1 MIRLTKS
8 QRTIVMIGLDDTD
21 HPEVGCT
28 THSLNELISKIS
40 EENQS
45 DVLERRLVRLWPF
58 ASRRTRGNGALSVMI
73 SVKSDSITDFERIC
87 EKWFEDLSKSISEHP
102 EGGTKASPC
111 LVIAYNQTPESW
123 YWESVR
129 GEVDLGGR
137 RKEVEDSGARI
148 FELDEGWGII
158 GASAAISW
166 VPDEHSSWEL
176 IAWRDGARIGTR
188 RDVSHQAVLEMA
200 QNHPETFLNRDP
212 TKNKGLIAPRTPC
225 PVLYGIRGESS
236 NSVTEAHLWMQNRDD
251 VEDSQSWAP
260 HRTNQMSDDHL
271 VGVCR
276 GTVLTLP
283 HEGRGAHTNLQ
294 VLTNGMMTSLVVFK
308 EGGQVNKLV
317 RQLMPGDQVDWL
329 GLEAPDGSIHLER
342 VALRSA
348 VPRISSRPSCCGK
361 TMRSAGRNQ
370 SLRCLICGDSREK
383 VWLSI
388 PWSPVGVSS
397 TSGWFEPS
405 PSQRRHLAKPLN
417 QGIPT

>member
-1 MIRLTKS
+1 
-8 QRTIVMIGLDDTD
+8 
-21 HPEVGCT
+21 
-28 THSLNELISKIS
+28 
-40 EENQS
+40 
-45 DVLERRLVRLWPF
+45 
-58 ASRRTRGNGALSVMI
+58 
-73 SVKSDSITDFERIC
+73 
-87 EKWFEDLSKSISEHP
+87 
-102 EGGTKASPC
+102 
-111 LVIAYNQTPESW
+111 
-123 YWESVR
+123 
-129 GEVDLGGR
+129 
-137 RKEVEDSGARI
+137 
-148 FELDEGWGII
+148 
-158 GASAAISW
+158 
-166 VPDEHSSWEL
+166 
-176 IAWRDGARIGTR
+176 
-188 RDVSHQAVLEMA
+188 
-200 QNHPETFLNRDP
+200 
-212 TKNKGLIAPRTPC
+212 
-225 PVLYGIRGESS
+225 
-236 NSVTEAHLWMQNRDD
+236 MQNRDD